1 MVKEKTLLQIALA
14 VSVLGTLLL
23 FLLSQNIEIDQ
34 AMLNRLDDS
43 VDESVIVT
51 GSVVGIS
58 QVNSTTFLRIQKD
71 EIASVVLFGKT
82 PYLEVGDFVQ
92 VRGKVTEHDGETGLI
107 GEEVRVI

>member
-1 MVKEKTLLQIALA
+1 MKEKTLLKIALA
-14 VSVLGTLLL
+14 VSVSGIVML
-23 FLLSQNIEIDQ
+23 FLLSQKIEVDQ
-34 AMLNRLDDS
+34 AMLNRLDEA

-51 GSVVGIS
+51 GSVVDIS

-71 EIASVVLFGKT
+71 ELTSVVLFGKA
-82 PYLEVGDFVQ
+82 PDIEVGDLVQ